1 MSTVTREAGLAGRP
15 ARPLASRLAPALRRS
30 WPAYL
35 LLLPFIAHFIVVVVY
50 PFFYSIYL
58 SFFQAGLNQAPTFV
72 GFQNYARLVT
82 DPDFRQAL
90 VNTFDYTVIV
100 VLAETSIPLA
110 LALMMNE
117 PLRGRTALRIALF
130 LPVITSYVVVA
141 LIWSIMFNDQGV
153 VNGGLQALH
162 LRPQPFFGDGKQ
174 AMAIVMAV
182 GIWKDLGYYMI
193 IYLAALQAVPH
204 ELVEASAIDG
214 ANRWRSIWHVT
225 LPNLR
230 PVIYFVAS
238 IATINAMQLF
248 TQSYIM
254 TNGGPL
260 NATLSV
266 VQLLYRAAFV
276 NLEFGYG
283 AAIGTALLVLLIGLS
298 FLNKKIS
305 DWMSR

>member
-230 PVIYFVAS
+230 PVTYFVAS

>member
-1 MSTVTREAGLAGRP
+1 VSTVTREAGLAGRP

-214 ANRWRSIWHVT
+214 ANRWRSLWHVT

>member
-1 MSTVTREAGLAGRP
+1 VSTVSHETALAGRP
-15 ARPLASRLAPALRRS
+15 ARSLGDRLAPALRRS

-35 LLLPFIAHFIVVVVY
+35 LLLPFLVHFAVVVAY

-72 GFQNYARLVT
+72 GLQNYTRLAA

-100 VLAETSIPLA
+100 VLAETTIPLA
-110 LALMMNE
+110 LALMLNE
-117 PLRGRTALRIALF
+117 PVRGRTIVRVALF

-141 LIWSIMFNDQGV
+141 LIWSILFNDQGV

-182 GIWKDLGYYMI
+182 GVWKDLGYYMI
-193 IYLAALQAVPH
+193 IYLAALQAVPQ
-204 ELVEASAIDG
+204 ELVEAAAIDG
-214 ANRWRSIWHVT
+214 ASRWRSIWHVT
-225 LPNLR
+225 IPNLR
-230 PVIYFVAS
+230 PVTYFVAS

-248 TQSYIM
+248 TQSFIM

-283 AAIGTALLVLLIGLS
+283 AAIGTVLLLLLVGLS